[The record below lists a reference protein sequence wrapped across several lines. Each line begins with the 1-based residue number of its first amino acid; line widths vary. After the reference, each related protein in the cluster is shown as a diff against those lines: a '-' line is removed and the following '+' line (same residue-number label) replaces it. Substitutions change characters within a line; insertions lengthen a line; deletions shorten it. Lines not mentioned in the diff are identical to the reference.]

1 MGTRDVFFVETV
13 SGVRSVDL
21 CCDCVEQAVAI
32 IKCIGG
38 HYMFF
43 GGLFSDGFYQME
55 IGGLL
60 YHVGDWDFP
69 PHLFGHYVAGIPSR
83 NFGPSQRQFASSQ
96 MDGTRS
102 TVSKLHCSSDGHL
115 LGVLTFFGHLWLQ
128 WARQLQI
135 WDVGPKSLAI
145 AGGIAVFSGFL
156 PAILFSI
163 RHVYTFG
170 NMIVYEFVGTNGQYP
185 TDPDRLFSIQLTTK
199 MFAISYPLLIL
210 TLIAVLFLSLSVAA
224 RRRRRRL
231 ATEGGVE

>member
-1 MGTRDVFFVETV
+1 MSFSLKQFLGFVALISAAIALSRLLPLLSVLVVITCFLAAYFLMDFTKWKLVVCFTMLGIGIFPLTFLAITWLVSPPETLGRVKGSSPHRKWMEHAVLYRNYTAVPMG
-13 SGVRSVDL
+13 
-21 CCDCVEQAVAI
+21 A
-32 IKCIGG
+32 
-38 HYMFF
+38 
-43 GGLFSDGFYQME
+43 
-55 IGGLL
+55 
-60 YHVGDWDFP
+60 
-69 PHLFGHYVAGIPSR
+69 
-83 NFGPSQRQFASSQ
+83 
-96 MDGTRS
+96 
-102 TVSKLHCSSDGHL
+102 L